1 MIDNTRLDVII
12 QQLKRIANSLEK
24 LTEDKQ

>member
-24 LTEDKQ
+24 LTEEKK